1 MKRLTTVV
9 LLLAAVFG
17 ASAVFAQ
24 KANDTATQN
33 AILQALP
40 SGVTADMATADQ
52 VAQAA
57 IEVAFNM
64 GRQGAAN
71 LPQKQQEANLTQVML
86 SLEELTRAGKFPNA
100 PRFGEKNPPGRFYT
114 RVLNIASSNLD
125 VASDTYYGTTVQYII
140 GLTAAMREGQNRANG
155 ATAHAIT
162 AK

>member
-1 MKRLTTVV
+1 MKRFI
-9 LLLAAVFG
+9 AVFFCFAAAIAG
-17 ASAVFAQ
+17 NAAMAQ

-40 SGVTADMATADQ
+40 AGVTAEKATADQ
-52 VAQAA
+52 IAQAA

-64 GRQGAAN
+64 GKGGEGN

-86 SLEELTRAGKFPNA
+86 SLEELTRAGKFPGA

-140 GLTAAMREGQNRANG
+140 GLTAALREGQNRANG
-155 ATAHAIT
+155 ATANAIT